1 MNRRYF
7 LNLTMLFT
15 INYFKPK
22 TSIIT
27 FPQTTCLAKSALCTI
42 VKTNLIVI
50 ATFPFKHIFVAVVNI
65 NLYIQMNVYSTE
77 EIAAMMP
84 AVAAISA
91 ATVAV
96 FVIWRNYFLKG
107 FTKRN
112 VMTQHTEWVQI
123 MAT

>member
-22 TSIIT
+22 TCIIT

-50 ATFPFKHIFVAVVNI
+50 ATFPFKQIFVAVVNI

-77 EIAAMMP
+77 EIATMM
-84 AVAAISA
+84 AAISA

>member
-1 MNRRYF
+1 
-7 LNLTMLFT
+7 
-15 INYFKPK
+15 
-22 TSIIT
+22 
-27 FPQTTCLAKSALCTI
+27 
-42 VKTNLIVI
+42 
-50 ATFPFKHIFVAVVNI
+50 
-65 NLYIQMNVYSTE
+65 MNVYSTE
-77 EIAAMMP
+77 EIAAMM
-84 AVAAISA
+84 AAISA